1 MKKLGAVLFL
11 LASTVALPS
20 ADARAQGTYIESYI
34 QLMRADV
41 KAEKVAI
48 ITDLMEFTEEE
59 SAVFWPL
66 YGEYE
71 YKLSKLGDAKVEL
84 IKEYLE
90 HYDILVN
97 EKAKELAKKFF
108 DLEERRTSL
117 KRNYFRKMEKV
128 LPAWTVAK
136 FFQAEHRINLLID
149 VQLAAQLPLIE

>member
-71 YKLSKLGDAKVEL
+71 FKLSKLGDAKVAL

-90 HYDILVN
+90 HYDILGN

>member
-20 ADARAQGTYIESYI
+20 ADARAQGAYIESYI

-41 KAEKVAI
+41 KAKKVAI
-48 ITDLMEFTEEE
+48 ITERMEFTEGE

-66 YGEYE
+66 YREYE
-71 YKLSKLGDAKVEL
+71 FELSKLGDTRVAL
-84 IKEYLE
+84 IKEYAE
-90 HYDILVN
+90 HYYTLGN

-108 DLEERRTSL
+108 DLEKRRTSL
-117 KRNYFRKMEKV
+117 KRKYYRKMEKG
-128 LPAWTVAK
+128 LPARTVSK
-136 FFQAEHRINLLID
+136 FFQVEHRINLMID

>member
-1 MKKLGAVLFL
+1 MKKLGTVLFL

-20 ADARAQGTYIESYI
+20 ADARAQGAYIESYI

-41 KAEKVAI
+41 KAKKVAI
-48 ITDLMEFTEEE
+48 ITERMEFTEEE

-71 YKLSKLGDAKVEL
+71 FKLSKLGDAKVAL
-84 IKEYLE
+84 IKEYLK
-90 HYDILVN
+90 HYDILGN
-97 EKAKELAKKFF
+97 KKAKELAKKFF

>member
-20 ADARAQGTYIESYI
+20 ADARAQETYIESYM

-41 KAEKVAI
+41 KAAKVVI

-71 YKLSKLGDAKVEL
+71 FKLSKLGDAKVAL

-90 HYDILVN
+90 HYDILGN